1 MRVYEAIVK
10 ALEGVGVDAAFGG
23 AGENAAPLMLA
34 LKHSSKIR
42 PVITRH
48 EQAASFM
55 ACGYAIYSGKLGFC
69 FATAGPGAFNLFSG
83 MAVAMSDSYPVLA
96 VSGFSSLEWK
106 GKGALNETSGVSR
119 TPNSQAMFAAT
130 TKRSYL
136 LQNPAAT
143 CDVVEEAVNLAF
155 DGRPGP
161 VHIHVPENLAH
172 PEVTVDNY
180 RDIKL
185 DIKPV
190 LPDPAA
196 IAAAA
201 QLIARAIA
209 ERKSMLALI
218 GFGAIRSR
226 AGAEVR
232 AFVEKFQIPFATTLD
247 GKGIIAE
254 NHPLALGVFCDSG
267 HASARKAFE
276 RADLVLAIG
285 NSFAQHATFN
295 FHDGL
300 FKNKTLIHI
309 NIDLNEISKVYR
321 ADCGVVSDA
330 RPAVAALA
338 AELSRSVKDVMSA
351 NIEKEPHLDPMLN
364 VDERDHINPGQL
376 AQSLSKMLPDNA
388 IVLADAGAHLAWLG
402 YYLELTRGQNYH
414 KPGSFGPMAWAT
426 NGGLGTKIAHP
437 DRTVVVGCG
446 DGCYNLS
453 GFELMT
459 AVQYNIPVIWIIF
472 DDGEFKL
479 IKIFQLSGF
488 HESGLVEF
496 TNPDFVAY
504 AKACGAQGYRCETL
518 EQFEQA
524 FAEALRS
531 NKPTIID
538 AVITRFAI
546 PHYSPSPDG
555 LAAGI
560 LEMLAKRFRR
570 G

>member
-267 HASARKAFE
+267 HTSARKAFE

-351 NIEKEPHLDPMLN
+351 NIEKGPHLDPMLN

-426 NGGLGTKIAHP
+426 NGGLGTKIAYP
-437 DRTVVVGCG
+437 DRAVVVGCG

-479 IKIFQLSGF
+479 IKIFQLSSF